1 MTLASRA
8 VSFALL
14 FAPLLVFSTFAQEA
28 APQSAATSVVQA
40 ASQARLRAADS
51 AAHPR
56 IITNDDLPADRPA
69 TGTSAYSLPSPQ
81 AAHAQF
87 AEPQQDTEVTEN
99 TACYNPIAAQA
110 ISAQLQAAEDQ
121 RTQLDQ
127 YLSSQQP
134 VISGN
139 NFDLRS
145 YQPGYSGIYVGSAPL
160 QESQPEAPAR
170 IDIAT
175 LDEQIA
181 SLENSRQLA
190 CDPPEAAV
198 LQQKLD
204 TINASLAWSHRELAL
219 DQDTFYSN
227 PNYSRDSKGQ
237 AYLAAQQDH
246 IAALVSEK
254 DLLTQ
259 QLAILQPDAAATE
272 PSSPTPTRSA
282 PSQPQQ

>member
-40 ASQARLRAADS
+40 ASQARQRAADS

-99 TACYNPIAAQA
+99 TACYNPVAAQA

-121 RTQLDQ
+121 RNRVEQS
-127 YLSSQQP
+127 LSPQQP

-139 NFDLRS
+139 NLDSRS

-160 QESQPEAPAR
+160 QESQTEAPAR
-170 IDIAT
+170 IDIAA

-181 SLENSRQLA
+181 SLEHSLQLA

-204 TINASLAWSHRELAL
+204 TINASLTWSQRELAL

-227 PNYSRDSKGQ
+227 PNYSHDSTGQ
-237 AYLAAQQDH
+237 AYLAAQQEY
-246 IAALVSEK
+246 IAALVSER
-254 DLLTQ
+254 DLLAQ
-259 QLAILQPDAAATE
+259 QIAALQNNPPAAD
-272 PSSPTPTRSA
+272 
-282 PSQPQQ
+282 